1 MLKNWQTH
9 HYSSNVKEGR
19 ESNAQ
24 STGLNANIHVC
35 SIVTVIGLTEA
46 SMVTKM
52 HNDALY
58 AVHKGILEM
67 PWRVRVRRRQR
78 RRVRSGGRHLC
89 SRVEVRRRRGPETR
103 YRLAPVSVP
112 TCYRGPCPAK
122 KEFSLNLP
130 VIRYK
135 TSSDCKA
142 IKP

>member
-9 HYSSNVKEGR
+9 QYSSNVKEGR

-46 SMVTKM
+46 SMVTNM

-58 AVHKGILEM
+58 AVHKGILEVQK
-67 PWRVRVRRRQR
+67 RVRVRRRQR
-78 RRVRSGGRHLC
+78 RRVTSGGRHLC

-103 YRLAPVSVP
+103 YRLAPVARAHMSQWAVP
-112 TCYRGPCPAK
+112 CQNRNIEGIFTQP
-122 KEFSLNLP
+122 
-130 VIRYK
+130 
-135 TSSDCKA
+135 TSYQAQNKFRW
-142 IKP
+142 